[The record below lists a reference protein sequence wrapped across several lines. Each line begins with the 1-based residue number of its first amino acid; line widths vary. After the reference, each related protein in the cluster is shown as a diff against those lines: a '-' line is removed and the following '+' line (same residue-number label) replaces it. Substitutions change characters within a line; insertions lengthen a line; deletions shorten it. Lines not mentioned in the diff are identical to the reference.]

1 MINRKILKQR
11 LHESYERHPSMK
23 HYDCFYCN
31 APGDNEDH
39 VPPLTLAETYSG
51 YDRILVRSC
60 RECNV
65 LLGNRIFLTLFSR
78 CEYLAMR
85 YRKRWRK
92 DLDMPH
98 WKDEEIEELRGSLKR
113 EIIIGM
119 KRKARANAVLTNLEK
134 NMEMLLGDLNDI
146 SLEEKE
152 RT

>member
-1 MINRKILKQR
+1 
-11 LHESYERHPSMK
+11 
-23 HYDCFYCN
+23 
-31 APGDNEDH
+31 
-39 VPPLTLAETYSG
+39 
-51 YDRILVRSC
+51 
-60 RECNV
+60 
-65 LLGNRIFLTLFSR
+65 
-78 CEYLAMR
+78 
-85 YRKRWRK
+85 
-92 DLDMPH
+92 MPH